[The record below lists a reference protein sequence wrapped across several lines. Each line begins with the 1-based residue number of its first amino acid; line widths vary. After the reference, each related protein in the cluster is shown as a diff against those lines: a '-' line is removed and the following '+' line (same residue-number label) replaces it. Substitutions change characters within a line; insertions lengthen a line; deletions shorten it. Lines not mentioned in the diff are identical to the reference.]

1 MSPKSSTAHVKPPNV
16 WRSRKTING
25 HKVQSFKP
33 NNRTPS
39 PTSEEKPHVAIGV
52 IGRIDHRKT
61 TLTAAIER
69 ILAQEEN
76 SAE

>member
-1 MSPKSSTAHVKPPNV
+1 MSSKGSMTRVKPPSV

-33 NNRTPS
+33 NSRTPS
-39 PTSEEKPHVAIGV
+39 PPPEEKPHAIIGT
-52 IGRIDHRKT
+52 IGRIDHSKT

-69 ILAQEEN
+69 VLAQEEN
-76 SAE
+76 SEE